1 MGRRQMQKTATLT
14 ILALAAAGFGIAAVS
29 DACAQTAPGASEV
42 STPSRPPARARTR
55 ITVSPAYPYRTYS
68 TTYPTPYK
76 YEAPGPG
83 YVRQCASWLAKDYRP
98 SGTVIMPGM
107 RCWWQPGS
115 EYARSR
121 Y

>member
-1 MGRRQMQKTATLT
+1 MPRTATLT
-14 ILALAAAGFGIAAVS
+14 ILALAAAAVAGMAAVS

-55 ITVSPAYPYRTYS
+55 ITVSPAAPYRTYS

-76 YEAPGPG
+76 YESPGPG
-83 YVRQCASWLAKDYRP
+83 YVRQCVSWLAKDYRP
-98 SGTVIMPGM
+98 AGTVIMPGM
-107 RCWWQPGS
+107 RCWWQSGT
-115 EYARSR
+115 EYSRSR

>member
-1 MGRRQMQKTATLT
+1 MPRTVTLT
-14 ILALAAAGFGIAAVS
+14 ILALASAGSLGMAAVS
-29 DACAQTAPGASEV
+29 GACAQPGISEV
-42 STPSRPPARARTR
+42 ATPSRPPARARTR

-76 YEAPGPG
+76 YESPGPG

-107 RCWWQPGS
+107 RCWWQPGT
-115 EYARSR
+115 EYSRSP

>member
-1 MGRRQMQKTATLT
+1 MSRTVTLT
-14 ILALAAAGFGIAAVS
+14 IIALAAAAGMAAVS
-29 DACAQTAPGASEV
+29 DAWAQAAPGSEAA
-42 STPSRPPARARTR
+42 TQSRPPARARTR

-107 RCWWQPGS
+107 RCWWQPGT
-115 EYARSR
+115 EYSRSR